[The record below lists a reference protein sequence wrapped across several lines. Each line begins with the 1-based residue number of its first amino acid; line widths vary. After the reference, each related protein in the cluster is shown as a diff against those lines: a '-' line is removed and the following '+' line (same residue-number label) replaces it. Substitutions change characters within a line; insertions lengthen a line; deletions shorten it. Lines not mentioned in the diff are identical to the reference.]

1 MNVVFLDRATLP
13 AEVVVRHPNFD
24 HALAS
29 FDQTR
34 PEDVVDRIAGADI
47 VITNK
52 VRLPAAVIASAPQ
65 LKMIAVAATGYDIV
79 DVAACKARGIVV
91 SNIRGYAQTSVPEHV
106 FAMIFALRR
115 SLIAYRHAVI
125 AGRWQDAAQF
135 CFFDYPIAD
144 LAGATL
150 GVIGQGGLGKQVCD
164 LGCALGMKV
173 LVGARKGAAPDPSRT
188 SFEELLATSDVISLH
203 CPLTSETQGMI
214 SDPEFEAMARRP
226 LLINTARGGLVDEA
240 ALERALD
247 QGRISGAGLD
257 VASAEPPPF
266 DHPLMRI
273 AQRQNVIITPH
284 VAWASREATQ
294 GLADQLINNIEAF
307 VAGSPQNRVA

>member
-13 AEVVVRHPNFD
+13 AEVVVRQLNFD
-24 HALAS
+24 HALES

-34 PEDVVDRIAGADI
+34 PEDVANRIAGADI

-52 VRLPAAVIASAPQ
+52 VRLSAAVIASAPQ

-79 DVAACKARGIVV
+79 DVAACEARGVVV

-115 SLIAYRHAVI
+115 NLVAYRHAVI
-125 AGRWQDAAQF
+125 AGRWQDADQF
-135 CFFDYPIAD
+135 AFFDYPIAD

-150 GVIGQGGLGKQVCD
+150 GVIGQGSLGKQVCH
-164 LGCALGMKV
+164 LGRALGMRV
-173 LVGARKGAAPDPSRT
+173 LVGARKGAAPGTLRT

-203 CPLTSETQGMI
+203 CPLTPETRGMI

-273 AQRQNVIITPH
+273 AHRQNVIITPH

-294 GLADQLINNIEAF
+294 GLADQLIDNIEAF